1 MQKSIAIIASC
12 ALLASLCGCGHQADS
27 DPVAAT
33 QQQSKDALQSMETM
47 QPEQRQAYV
56 RTHPEI
62 VQMVQQSKDPGLKE
76 RFDKLMQAQ

>member
-1 MQKSIAIIASC
+1 
-12 ALLASLCGCGHQADS
+12 
-27 DPVAAT
+27 
-33 QQQSKDALQSMETM
+33 METM